1 MSSCGWFPLSY
12 EEILAWVEQH
22 RESLP
27 TTLAEL
33 SVFPVAFR
41 RVIVNYVSPDQRT
54 RFWQEHLRS
63 FLEPASELS
72 SEQRSYIAETIPL
85 LPDIFKSPLAEAQ
98 AKMRP
103 LEERMARVFSRPQ
116 CAAIFGMVGPP
127 EPPEGLAIPPGTRL
141 TPVE

>member
-12 EEILAWVEQH
+12 DEILAWIEQH

-33 SVFPVAFR
+33 SAFPVAFR

-54 RFWQEHLRS
+54 RFWQEHLGT

-72 SEQRSYIAETIPL
+72 PDQRAYIVETIPL
-85 LPDIFKSPLAEAQ
+85 LPDIFNSPLAEAQ

-103 LEERMARVFSRPQ
+103 LEARMGKSLRDRSAQQSSAWWVRRNRRRDSRYLP
-116 CAAIFGMVGPP
+116 AL
-127 EPPEGLAIPPGTRL
+127 E
-141 TPVE
+141 